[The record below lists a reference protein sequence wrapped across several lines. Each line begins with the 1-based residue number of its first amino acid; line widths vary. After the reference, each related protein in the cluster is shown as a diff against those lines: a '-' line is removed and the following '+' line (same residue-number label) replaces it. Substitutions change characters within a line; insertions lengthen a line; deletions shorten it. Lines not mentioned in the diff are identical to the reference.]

1 MPQRR
6 SSTRSPMLQPFL
18 RKLDEQAQ
26 QKTSKRSPM
35 FQLRKATRSPFFQPF
50 SRKTDRQGADSRQ
63 RCMRLPAL
71 LAAKPACVKPMHVSA
86 CTVTGGHTRVL
97 TLTLLPQLTGD
108 LSSRGRRLA
117 CSATNTFEEQ
127 TGASRVTYVSLC
139 WETFGH
145 ACAETGAS
153 LLRHL
158 SPPPPTT
165 PPTTHHPPT
174 TPTPHHSPH
183 RTHTIPPHF
192 LLTLSASSTVHVL
205 DRLPLCVEH
214 RHREV

>member
-1 MPQRR
+1 MP
-6 SSTRSPMLQPFL
+6 QPFL
-18 RKLDEQAQ
+18 RKMGGQAQ

-35 FQLRKATRSPFFQPF
+35 FQLRKAARSPFFQPF
-50 SRKTDRQGADSRQ
+50 RRKTDRQGADSRQ
-63 RCMRLPAL
+63 RCMRLPAH

-97 TLTLLPQLTGD
+97 TLTLLPHSWREIPLPMGGD
-108 LSSRGRRLA
+108 LRARHPTPLRNRRVRHVPPMFHYVGRLLVTLVPKRVPRSSGT
-117 CSATNTFEEQ
+117 S
-127 TGASRVTYVSLC
+127 
-139 WETFGH
+139 
-145 ACAETGAS
+145 
-153 LLRHL
+153 HL
-158 SPPPPTT
+158 HHPPPHLPPTT
-165 PPTTHHPPT
+165 PPT

-205 DRLPLCVEH
+205 DRLPLYVEH